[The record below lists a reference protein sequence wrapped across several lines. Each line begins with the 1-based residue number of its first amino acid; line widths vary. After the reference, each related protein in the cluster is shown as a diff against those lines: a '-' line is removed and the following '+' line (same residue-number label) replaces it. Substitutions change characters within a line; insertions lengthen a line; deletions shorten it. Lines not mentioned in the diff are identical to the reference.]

1 MRPITAL
8 TLAAALALGA
18 CSSDDDDDTPAP
30 GTDPATDL
38 GTDPATSGPAPG
50 TDETSMPGPD
60 VDPDAP
66 PSSEPGG
73 PTPLVAGLWDASDDG
88 AGSPDDYV
96 DVTDDGLWTRYTL
109 DEEGSNCFDVDGP
122 YTLMLEVPDANA
134 YSLSSEDEGL
144 TLAVDGDVLT
154 YRLGEDGEVENW
166 ERVPDGTTLEGLGLA
181 DDTLICD
188 AS

>member
-18 CSSDDDDDTPAP
+18 CSSDDDDDAPAP
-30 GTDPATDL
+30 GTDPATDP

-66 PSSEPGG
+66 PSSGPGG

-88 AGSPDDYV
+88 APVPDDYV
-96 DVTDDGLWTRYTL
+96 DITDDGLWTRYTL
-109 DEEGSNCFDVDGP
+109 DEGGSNCFDVDGP
-122 YTLMLEVPDANA
+122 YTLMLEIADSSE

-144 TLAVDGDVLT
+144 TLAVSGDSLT
-154 YRLGEDGEVENW
+154 YRLGRDGEVENW
-166 ERVPDGTTLEGLGLA
+166 ERAPDGVTVESLQACEAG
-181 DDTLICD
+181 
-188 AS
+188 